1 MLLRM
6 EEWDRIRLH
15 FTAEEKKRIN
25 DAITGEV
32 VCPRGCTL
40 DEAKLGPLAEK
51 IRTLLQLPS

>member
-6 EEWDRIRLH
+6 EDWDRIRLE

-25 DAITGEV
+25 DAITGET

-40 DEAKLGPLAEK
+40 DETKLGDMAEK
-51 IRTLLQLPS
+51 IRTLLKP

>member
-6 EEWDRIRLH
+6 EEWDRIRGQ

-40 DEAKLGPLAEK
+40 DEAKLGDLAEK
-51 IRTLLQLPS
+51 IRTALKVTS